1 MLYLRATSTIFITA
15 EISNI
20 KWSIGH
26 SITRLV
32 FPIHYFMANLL
43 PRQRML
49 KTVTLANISYHL
61 TSSKNYYSK
70 VLLSYGLPSFD
81 MCLPTQWIHLP
92 GFIKVG
98 LVILTVYQV
107 PYQISKGFV
116 VLASHL
122 QYNNIIIQ
130 NKPTQD
136 ELWVGFSFLFQCR
149 FLYKNQI
156 PLD

>member
-1 MLYLRATSTIFITA
+1 MNLYGRMIHGAEIQWLKMDSDSVYHVFTWSGQCLYHLLYLRATSTIFISA
-15 EISNI
+15 EISYM

-70 VLLSYGLPSFD
+70 VLLSYGLPSFY
-81 MCLPTQWIHLP
+81 MRMNAC
-92 GFIKVG
+92 
-98 LVILTVYQV
+98 VYQ
-107 PYQISKGFV
+107 PSEFIY
-116 VLASHL
+116 LALSRS
-122 QYNNIIIQ
+122 
-130 NKPTQD
+130 D
-136 ELWVGFSFLFQCR
+136 W
-149 FLYKNQI
+149 
-156 PLD
+156 